1 MALQM
6 SYTTESGT
14 NFSECYI
21 IVSNIIIMPETS
33 MICTNYFAN
42 QSSFESGELPIAQPA
57 YNVATN
63 SFDIGPVFD
72 AAYNYLLTLPEY
84 STATLS

>member
-6 SYTTESGT
+6 SYTTETGT
-14 NFSECYI
+14 NYPECYI

-33 MICTNYFAN
+33 MICTNYFSSL
-42 QSSFESGELPIAQPA
+42 SSFESGELPIAQPA

-84 STATLS
+84 SGAILS